1 MNNLSFESLEDMAS
15 NNEILGIFYSSIAN
29 NPYLTDDN
37 KIRSLDM
44 VVMRYVHGMKY
55 REIGEEYG
63 VSPNRAMQ
71 IIAKTLRI
79 MRGNL
84 AYIEKYGVA

>member
-1 MNNLSFESLEDMAS
+1 MNNLSFESLEDMAA
-15 NNEILGIFYSSIAN
+15 NNQLLGIFYSSIAN
-29 NPYLTDDN
+29 NPYLTDNN

-63 VSPNRAMQ
+63 VSPNRVMQ

-79 MRGNL
+79 MRQYHR
-84 AYIEKYGVA
+84 YIEKHGVA